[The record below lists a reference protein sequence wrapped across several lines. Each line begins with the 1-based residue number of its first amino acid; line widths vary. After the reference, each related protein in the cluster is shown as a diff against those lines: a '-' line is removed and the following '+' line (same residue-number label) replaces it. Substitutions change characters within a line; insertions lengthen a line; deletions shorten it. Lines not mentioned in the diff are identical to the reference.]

1 MDSFWIILT
10 GSLVAVSCALLG
22 TFLILRKMS
31 MVGDAISHS
40 VLPGIVIA
48 FFIAGS
54 MQSIWMLVGAGII
67 GVLTTFLIEFFHQKG
82 RLQTDASI
90 GVTFTWL
97 FALGVILVT
106 YYAGNAHIDQD
117 CILYGEIAYVPIDL
131 IYDSSG
137 NPIGPK
143 AVIILAVVLL
153 LIVSFIIAFY
163 KELFITTFD
172 ASYAK
177 AIGIA
182 TNKWH
187 YALMGLVSL
196 TTVASFESVG
206 AILVVALLIAPAA
219 SAYLI
224 THQLKLMLVLSA
236 LFGILSSI
244 GGYWL
249 SYLLDGSIA
258 GAMVTVSGFIFA
270 ICYLIVRMRKLLFAS
285 VVLLLSGCYN
295 QLALD
300 GFDNEKWANPDDC
313 SEYRLEIADY
323 LIENQEVLLEGT
335 QNEVESLL
343 GQADEHELYQRNQK
357 FFHYRLTPSE
367 ECGDYETLSFLSIRF
382 NAIGRA
388 NLVQV
393 MLRENGK

>member
-1 MDSFWIILT
+1 MDAFIIILT

-48 FFIAGS
+48 FLIAGS
-54 MQSIWMLVGAGII
+54 MQSVWMLVGAGILGI
-67 GVLTTFLIEFFHQKG
+67 LTTFLIEFFHQKG

-131 IYDSSG
+131 MYGSDG
-137 NPIGPK
+137 NAIGPK
-143 AVIILAVVLL
+143 AVIILSFVLIIIL
-153 LIVSFIIAFY
+153 LFLSLFY

-172 ASYAK
+172 PSFAK
-177 AIGIA
+177 AIGISSS
-182 TNKWH
+182 KWH
-187 YALMGLVSL
+187 YVLMGLVSL

-224 THQLKLMLVLSA
+224 TNKLKAMLVISSV
-236 LFGILSSI
+236 FGIVSSFA
-244 GGYWL
+244 GYWL
-249 SYLLDGSIA
+249 SYFLDGSIA
-258 GAMVTVSGFIFA
+258 GAMVTVSGVIFGVCYA
-270 ICYLIVRMRKLLFAS
+270 IVQFRK
-285 VVLLLSGCYN
+285 
-295 QLALD
+295 
-300 GFDNEKWANPDDC
+300 
-313 SEYRLEIADY
+313 
-323 LIENQEVLLEGT
+323 
-335 QNEVESLL
+335 
-343 GQADEHELYQRNQK
+343 
-357 FFHYRLTPSE
+357 
-367 ECGDYETLSFLSIRF
+367 
-382 NAIGRA
+382 
-388 NLVQV
+388 
-393 MLRENGK
+393 

>member
-1 MDSFWIILT
+1 MDAFWIILT
-10 GSLVAVSCALLG
+10 GSLVAVSCAILG
-22 TFLILRKMS
+22 SFLVLRKMS

-54 MQSIWMLVGAGII
+54 MQSVWMLVGAGIL

-82 RLQTDASI
+82 KLQTDASI

-117 CILYGEIAYVPIDL
+117 CILHGEIAYVPLDL
-131 IYDSSG
+131 MYTASG
-137 NPIGPK
+137 DPIGPK
-143 AVIILAVVLL
+143 AVIILSVVLITIL
-153 LIVSFIIAFY
+153 LFVTLFY

-172 ASYAK
+172 ASFAQ
-177 AIGIA
+177 AIGISA
-182 TNKWH
+182 SKWH

-224 THQLKLMLVLSA
+224 TNKLSTML
-236 LFGILSSI
+236 ILSSAF
-244 GGYWL
+244 GVLSSFFGYWL

-258 GAMVTVSGFIFA
+258 GAMVTVSGIIFA
-270 ICYLIVRMRKLLFAS
+270 ICYTIVRLK
-285 VVLLLSGCYN
+285 
-295 QLALD
+295 
-300 GFDNEKWANPDDC
+300 K
-313 SEYRLEIADY
+313 
-323 LIENQEVLLEGT
+323 
-335 QNEVESLL
+335 
-343 GQADEHELYQRNQK
+343 
-357 FFHYRLTPSE
+357 
-367 ECGDYETLSFLSIRF
+367 
-382 NAIGRA
+382 
-388 NLVQV
+388 
-393 MLRENGK
+393 

>member
-1 MDSFWIILT
+1 MDAFWIILT

-22 TFLILRKMS
+22 SFLILRKMS
-31 MVGDAISHS
+31 MVGDAISHA

-48 FFIAGS
+48 FLVAGS
-54 MQSIWMLVGAGII
+54 MQSIWMLVGAGIL
-67 GVLTTFLIEFFHQKG
+67 GLVTTFLIEFFHQKG

-117 CILYGEIAYVPIDL
+117 CILHGEIAYVPIDL
-131 IYDSSG
+131 IYDSNG

-143 AVIILAVVLL
+143 AVIILSVVLS
-153 LIVSFIIAFY
+153 IIIAFITLFY

-172 ASYAK
+172 APYAK
-177 AIGIA
+177 AIGIS

-206 AILVVALLIAPAA
+206 AILVVALLITPAA

-224 THQLKLMLVLSA
+224 TNQLKYMLLLSA
-236 LFGILSSI
+236 GFGILSSI

-249 SYLLDGSIA
+249 SYWLDGSIA
-258 GAMVTVSGFIFA
+258 GAMVTVSGVIFA
-270 ICYLIVRMRKLLFAS
+270 ICYTTVQFRK
-285 VVLLLSGCYN
+285 
-295 QLALD
+295 
-300 GFDNEKWANPDDC
+300 
-313 SEYRLEIADY
+313 
-323 LIENQEVLLEGT
+323 
-335 QNEVESLL
+335 
-343 GQADEHELYQRNQK
+343 
-357 FFHYRLTPSE
+357 
-367 ECGDYETLSFLSIRF
+367 
-382 NAIGRA
+382 
-388 NLVQV
+388 
-393 MLRENGK
+393 

>member
-1 MDSFWIILT
+1 MDAFWIILT
-10 GSLVAVSCALLG
+10 GSLVAVSCAILG
-22 TFLILRKMS
+22 SFLVLRKMS

-48 FFIAGS
+48 FLIAGS
-54 MQSIWMLVGAGII
+54 MQSIWMLVGAGILGI
-67 GVLTTFLIEFFHQKG
+67 LTTFLIEFFHQKG

-117 CILYGEIAYVPIDL
+117 CILHGEIAYVPIDL
-131 IYDSSG
+131 IYDADG
-137 NPIGPK
+137 NAIGPK
-143 AVIILAVVLL
+143 AVIILSVVLL
-153 LIVSFIIAFY
+153 IILLFVILFY

-172 ASYAK
+172 TSFAK
-177 AIGIA
+177 VVGIS

-224 THQLKLMLVLSA
+224 TNQLKVMLILSSV
-236 LFGILSSI
+236 FGILSAFF
-244 GGYWL
+244 GYWL

-258 GAMVTVSGFIFA
+258 GAMVTVTGVIFA
-270 ICYLIVRMRKLLFAS
+270 ICYMIVRLK
-285 VVLLLSGCYN
+285 
-295 QLALD
+295 
-300 GFDNEKWANPDDC
+300 K
-313 SEYRLEIADY
+313 
-323 LIENQEVLLEGT
+323 
-335 QNEVESLL
+335 
-343 GQADEHELYQRNQK
+343 
-357 FFHYRLTPSE
+357 
-367 ECGDYETLSFLSIRF
+367 
-382 NAIGRA
+382 
-388 NLVQV
+388 
-393 MLRENGK
+393 